1 MSVNFNPAIGYGS
14 AIGGGMSQMSGASNS
29 SGAGNNVF
37 QSFKSQY
44 GCETCYKKSPYWVE
58 CPTAVQPVPLE
69 VIKPSKIKG
78 IFSRLFGI

>member
-14 AIGGGMSQMSGASNS
+14 AMGGGMPQMSGMSNS
-29 SGAGNNVF
+29 AEGSGNVF
-37 QSFKSQY
+37 QSFKSKY
-44 GCETCYKKSPYWVE
+44 GCEICYKKSPYWVE

-69 VIKPSKIKG
+69 VIKPSRIKG